1 MRSLRVLYLH
11 NAGVLGAFNL
21 LDLSFNLDLVY
32 CTRCSP
38 GVLILKIKYHTWLN
52 LAALPIKSIL
62 LVYFWTVS
70 TTAAVFFLIG
80 PRKPCFEQFPYA
92 NLQFYQGPQTWT
104 GRKHPRLRKP
114 DLNFTSKQWELWPS
128 DQAAVFSGEADRSTT
143 KRPYFFFSSFHQ
155 LCCEICATFFP
166 TGSNCQ
172 CWVVLYHLQASEG
185 KHSAQT
191 TQTVMHP
198 IVQRRAVN
206 FKSRVFFHTSTAFS
220 HQLHYM
226 PERPPYEVSPSN

>member
-104 GRKHPRLRKP
+104 GRKHPRQAMRAM
-114 DLNFTSKQWELWPS
+114 TQWPGSSFQWRSRQEHNKEALPFFLFFSPAMLWNMRY
-128 DQAAVFSGEADRSTT
+128 VFSHRVKLSMLSCIVSSSGIWGKT
-143 KRPYFFFSSFHQ
+143 FSSNNPNCNAPH
-155 LCCEICATFFP
+155 CAAACSQF
-166 TGSNCQ
+166 
-172 CWVVLYHLQASEG
+172 
-185 KHSAQT
+185 
-191 TQTVMHP
+191 
-198 IVQRRAVN
+198 
-206 FKSRVFFHTSTAFS
+206 
-220 HQLHYM
+220 
-226 PERPPYEVSPSN
+226 